1 MSVFCL
7 RSNALPWAR
16 AGAELRAHAI
26 VLTLTLLATMNW
38 SAHAEPSHP
47 LADTGY
53 LLRTWGTEDG
63 LPENSATAI
72 VQTQDGY
79 LWFGTFNGLVRFNGV
94 SFKVFNP
101 ANTPQLPSAGIV
113 NLHAD
118 KRDRLW
124 VSTDAGLVVKD
135 GTQWRALGTNE
146 GWAGN
151 YVRTFAE
158 RANGDLLITT
168 FDGHV
173 LAFENERLTELP
185 LPPGEFG
192 QGYLGTVD
200 EDGHWWLAQ
209 RLFVGFWNGQL
220 WVQAIAPSPS
230 VGRSEV
236 ACASS
241 RGGGVW
247 VLLAKDLLK
256 FRGGSEVSR
265 RSLLQFQRG
274 IWSMSEDS
282 RTNLW
287 ICSYDS
293 GLFQVT
299 ASGDLHHWTTTNGLG
314 TASTR
319 VMFEDREENLWLGS
333 SGAGLQRLT
342 PRRFLEVATGS
353 ALPPKAAR
361 SVWPSRDH
369 GIWIAFFDVGLFWHG
384 ETGIVRVPVPGPRN
398 ETAYGLSVLEDRAG
412 RLWYGDT
419 DYCWWRNGQES
430 FEKVPLKPAVGASV
444 TALFEDSRG
453 RVWIAARDGV
463 VVFEG
468 GRFRQLGPEAGLPG
482 SEIAG
487 FGQEASGAVWVA
499 GSEGVFREE
508 NTGFIAVRTADGQ
521 PLRGVLCLKADAD
534 GAIWMGTR
542 AAGLMRWRHEK
553 LDWVGAEHG
562 LPDHEVRGIL
572 EDEQGYFWMPSNRG
586 IIRARRAQLHA
597 VADGTVPRLDC
608 QVLDQQDGLPS
619 ADCFTGQPNCARDR
633 TGRLWFAT
641 PKGVAVIDPARFR
654 LNSQPPPI
662 RVEQL
667 TYHVPRPKHGQK
679 EREAPGA
686 SGRDEVRL
694 TAPFPVPLRLPPG
707 SYGLEIEYAAL
718 TFSAPEKIRYE
729 LKLEGRGLFWEDI
742 RNRHVVSF
750 HQMQPGDY
758 VFRVRAANNDGVW
771 NETGASLAFSVL
783 PFFWQTLWFRGAMGL
798 LLAAAGGGAVF
809 WHGRAKRRLE
819 LAEMERQRKELAERQ
834 RADEKFRLAVE
845 ASLNGIVLVNREG
858 RMVLVNAHAES
869 MFGYARGELIGQAVE
884 MLVPE
889 RFRVDHPRH
898 RTGFFAASQPMAL
911 GVGRELFARR
921 KDGTIFPVEI
931 GLNPIETGEETLVLA
946 AIVDITSRKQSE
958 QELALQRNQLTHLSR
973 VNMLGEL
980 AGSLAHEL
988 NQPLTAV
995 LSNAQAAQRFLA
1007 QDQPDLNEVKDILTD
1022 IVAEDKRAGEV
1033 IHRLRLLL
1041 KKGEVQH
1048 QPLDVNEVVQDVLK
1062 LVHSDLVNQNFTA
1075 HTELA
1080 SDLPV
1085 LHGDRVQ
1092 LQQVLLNLVMNA
1104 CDAMASAA
1112 RDYRQLTIRTRR
1124 ADDGSVC
1131 MSVIDCGAG
1140 IAPERLD
1147 QVFEPFYT
1155 TKPHGMGLGLTVCR
1169 TIVTAHGGKLWAANN
1184 PERGATFHVSLP
1196 AAKPKQI

>member
-38 SAHAEPSHP
+38 SAHAEPSRP

-146 GWAGN
+146 GWAGD
-151 YVRTFAE
+151 YVRTFTE

-173 LAFENERLTELP
+173 LAFENGRIFALP
-185 LPPGEFG
+185 LPGGERG

-200 EDGHWWLAQ
+200 ENGRWWVVQNHFIGRWDGQ
-209 RLFVGFWNGQL
+209 RWMEMF
-220 WVQAIAPSPS
+220 SPGLS
-230 VGRSEV
+230 VGRSDV
-236 ACASS
+236 ASTPARS
-241 RGGGVW
+241 GGVW
-247 VLLAKDLLK
+247 VLLTKELLK
-256 FRGGSEVSR
+256 LRQGSEISR
-265 RSLLQFQRG
+265 LALPQLKGGLWSLC
-274 IWSMSEDS
+274 EDS
-282 RTNLW
+282 RSNLW
-287 ICSYDS
+287 ISSYDS
-293 GLFQVT
+293 GLYRL
-299 ASGDLHHWTTTNGLG
+299 SPGGDLSHWTTTNGLG
-314 TASTR
+314 SLSMR
-319 VMFEDREENLWLGS
+319 GVFEDREGNLWIGS
-333 SGAGLQRLT
+333 GGGGLTRFTERRFSEVGSGTALPGRAIRSVAVAGDGGLYLATYDAGLL
-342 PRRFLEVATGS
+342 RRDDAGLSWLPAPSATN
-353 ALPPKAAR
+353 R
-361 SVWPSRDH
+361 S
-369 GIWIAFFDVGLFWHG
+369 
-384 ETGIVRVPVPGPRN
+384 
-398 ETAYGLSVLEDRAG
+398 AYGLSVLEDRAG
-412 RLWYGDT
+412 RLWYGDV
-419 DYCWWRNGQES
+419 DGCWWRTGLES
-430 FEKVPLKPAVGASV
+430 FNKVPTKWAGIAEVA
-444 TALFEDSRG
+444 ALFEDSIG
-453 RVWIAARDGV
+453 RVWI
-463 VVFEG
+463 G
-468 GRFRQLGPEAGLPG
+468 GRQGAMLYDGTAFQQIKPEAGLPAGAISAFGEDSSGRVWLAG
-482 SEIAG
+482 SAG
-487 FGQEASGAVWVA
+487 VYRGEQERFVQVSGAD
-499 GSEGVFREE
+499 GS
-508 NTGFIAVRTADGQ
+508 
-521 PLRGVLCLKADAD
+521 PLRGVLCLKGDT
-534 GAIWMGTR
+534 GGSMWMGR
-542 AAGLMRWRHEK
+542 RGAGVLRWRNGRA
-553 LDWVGAEHG
+553 DRVTVEHG
-562 LPDHEVRGIL
+562 LPDQEIHGFL
-572 EDEQGYFWMPSNRG
+572 DDGLGYFWMPSNRG
-586 IIRARRAQLHA
+586 IIRASRKELHA
-597 VADGTVPRLDC
+597 VADGTVSRLVV
-608 QVLDQQDGLPS
+608 QNLDQNDGLPS

-641 PKGVAVIDPARFR
+641 QKGVAVIDPARFR
-654 LNSQPPPI
+654 LNSQPPPV

-667 TYHVPRPKHGQK
+667 TYHVPRPGHGQK

-729 LKLEGRGLFWEDI
+729 LKLEGHGLFWEDV

-758 VFRVRAANNDGVW
+758 LFRVRAANSDGVW

-798 LLAAAGGGAVF
+798 LLAAVGGGAVF

-889 RFRVDHPRH
+889 RFRGDHPGH
-898 RTGFFAASQPMAL
+898 RTGFFAKPQSLAL

-921 KDGTIFPVEI
+921 KDGTVFPVEI
-931 GLNPIETGEETLVLA
+931 GLSPIETSEETLVLA
-946 AIVDITSRKQSE
+946 AIVDITFRKQSE
-958 QELALQRNQLTHLSR
+958 QELAQQRNQLTHLSR

-1104 CDAMASAA
+1104 CDAMANAA

-1131 MSVIDCGAG
+1131 MSVVDCGAG
-1140 IAPERLD
+1140 IAPEKLD

-1169 TIVTAHGGKLWAANN
+1169 TIVAAHGGKLWATNN
-1184 PERGATFHVSLP
+1184 LERGATFHVSLP
-1196 AAKPKQI
+1196 VAKPKQI